1 MIWYHEGYDRQ
12 INLSAV
18 IWNLSKTEVSL
29 VYDQRLR
36 WGHALHGRWREIKC
50 TSNSPIKDK
59 KKMSKYQ
66 KTLYPSF
73 LSTLQTF
80 VFLADSS
87 LSLYIMC
94 IFILSSSINVYV
106 CFDFEIGVKKYSI
119 KEKHAKVW
127 GIEVSIHAFAFSEI
141 TETWVGLYQGIFHL
155 HDFIKEWHSLST
167 KSFARLP

>member
-12 INLSAV
+12 INPSAI
-18 IWNLSKTEVSL
+18 IWNLSKTKVSL
-29 VYDQRLR
+29 VCDQRLR

-50 TSNSPIKDK
+50 RSNSPIKDK
-59 KKMSKYQ
+59 KKLSKYQ

-94 IFILSSSINVYV
+94 IFISLSSSINVYV
-106 CFDFEIGVKKYSI
+106 CFDFQIGVRKYSI
-119 KEKHAKVW
+119 KEKHAKVL
-127 GIEVSIHAFAFSEI
+127 GMEVSIHAFAFSEI
-141 TETWVGLYQGIFHL
+141 TET
-155 HDFIKEWHSLST
+155 
-167 KSFARLP
+167 